1 MLSKLLQNKL
11 ALLYSDHMIRNVL
24 LEKSIKDIQQGRTN
38 FKRIL
43 SSSAFIS
50 IINSDKQ
57 YNLYTDSII
66 V

>member
-43 SSSAFIS
+43 SFSAFSS